1 MCTKNVL
8 IFLLK
13 VILLDKNQD
22 RSEINQKIKKEY
34 KKIEYKKKI

>member
-1 MCTKNVL
+1 MKNVL

-34 KKIEYKKKI
+34 SLII